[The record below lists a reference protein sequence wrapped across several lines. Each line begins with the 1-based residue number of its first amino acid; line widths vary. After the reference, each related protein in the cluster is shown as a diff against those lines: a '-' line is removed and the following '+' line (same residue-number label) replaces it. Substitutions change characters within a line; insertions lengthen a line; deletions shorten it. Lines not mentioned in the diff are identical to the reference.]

1 MISSSSLLLLL
12 GELRGLLIVL
22 LSSVLLLLMMILVY
36 KAPLVALG
44 GLLGVFRLDIP
55 LRALAHA
62 LIVFYHH
69 YILMMAFCVASLGPN
84 KWLILIVCIAV
95 IVRDV
100 ILTVTIGLVKRLSEA
115 FPEEFDEPLV
125 RCSIFIKAVKI
136 QPTEVVGE
144 TLDTLKYL
152 RAPTLEVASLSISL
166 ESSCHHPCPPLGKLD
181 LLLDSF

>member
-1 MISSSSLLLLL
+1 MLRDCLLGFLRLRRFLIVISSSSLLLLL

-69 YILMMAFCVASLGPN
+69 
-84 KWLILIVCIAV
+84 
-95 IVRDV
+95 
-100 ILTVTIGLVKRLSEA
+100 
-115 FPEEFDEPLV
+115 
-125 RCSIFIKAVKI
+125 
-136 QPTEVVGE
+136 
-144 TLDTLKYL
+144 
-152 RAPTLEVASLSISL
+152 
-166 ESSCHHPCPPLGKLD
+166 
-181 LLLDSF
+181 